1 MNLKKKKELVAR
13 VLKVGKG
20 KVILDSSM
28 KDEIKEAI
36 TRQDIKDLKQAG
48 AIKIKEKKGRRK
60 KKKRKTKKGEG
71 KRKKKIKREK
81 QEYVKLIRK
90 LRAYIKNLRDKEK
103 ISKEDYREFRKKIRA
118 RVFRDLAHLKEAVKE
133 KLK

>member
-1 MNLKKKKELVAR
+1 MNLKKKKKLVAR
-13 VLKVGKG
+13 VLKVGKRRI
-20 KVILDSSM
+20 ILNSSM

-48 AIKIKEKKGRRK
+48 VIRIKEKKGRK
-60 KKKRKTKKGEG
+60 KKDKRKTKKREG
-71 KRKKKIKREK
+71 KKKKKIKRGK
-81 QEYVKLIRK
+81 QEYVKLTRK
-90 LRAYIKNLRDKEK
+90 LRTYVKNLRDKEK
-103 ISKEDYREFRKKIRA
+103 IGKEDYRKFRKKIRA